1 MLLCLCILFFSSRRR
16 HTRCALVTGVQTCAL
31 PIFQDSRFARC
42 GRDSCVADIWKHGR
56 RLRLLATRSSV
67 FIDRRRFEPACADAD
82 IVVSDRRLPYW
93 CAPRWL
99 KADRTLLQ
107 RTGGLAIDTSNGV
120 VRSVAEEKDRKS
132 NSMKSSH

>member
-1 MLLCLCILFFSSRRR
+1 MPL
-16 HTRCALVTGVQTCAL
+16 
-31 PIFQDSRFARC
+31 QDSRFARC

-67 FIDRRRFEPACADAD
+67 FIDRRRLEPACADAD
-82 IVVSDRRLPYW
+82 IVVSDRRLTYW
-93 CAPRWL
+93 CAPRCL

-120 VRSVAEEKDRKS
+120 ARSVTEANGPTSWAHRTNGCPPPGSEAGPGGKGGCR
-132 NSMKSSH
+132 N